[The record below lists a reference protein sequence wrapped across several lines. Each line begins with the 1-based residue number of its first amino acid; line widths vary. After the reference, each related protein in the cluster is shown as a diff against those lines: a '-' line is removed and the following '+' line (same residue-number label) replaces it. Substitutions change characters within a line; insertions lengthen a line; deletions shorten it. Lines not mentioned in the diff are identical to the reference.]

1 MRDTFLT
8 ESILD
13 EFVDPLSN
21 YEPAVYGNELQ
32 RAMAEESVLSIHSRP
47 YAEVRPDTTVREA
60 VEVLNDLQISS
71 LLVVDAGRLVGIFTE
86 RDVLESVA
94 ERYVHIADAPVSE
107 FMTSQPIVVYE
118 CDPVGAA
125 LAAIAIGGYRHVPVL
140 SMSDQVLGIVSPK
153 RVFEF
158 LEMRFGS

>member
-1 MRDTFLT
+1 MRSVFLT
-8 ESILD
+8 QSPTD
-13 EFVDPLSN
+13 EFVDPLSD
-21 YEPAVYGNELQ
+21 YEPIVYGDELQ

-71 LLVVDAGRLVGIFTE
+71 LLIVDEGRLVGIFTE

-94 ERYVHIADAPVSE
+94 ERYLHIADSPVSE

-125 LAAIAIGGYRHVPVL
+125 LAAIAVGGYRHVPVL

-153 RVFEF
+153 RVFDF
-158 LEMRFGS
+158 LEARFGS